1 MFNLDHITVLEL
13 FNLKDENKVKAYM
26 NLEAAFDKNRIHLH
40 ADFVNRKPSQLGLLS
55 YGQVASLKKYFAN
68 PKYETI
74 YKAFDMVFKVKQS
87 TFNGA
92 DVVDFLYS
100 LRWLKQEINKIVERE
115 IKMFAGDLDP
125 VLEEAGIN
133 RLTMFGELNSLKE
146 LGKQFG
152 IRPKEI
158 ADWSYNEVFSLLLHD
173 KVQAEVQKRYNE
185 LKYGTTNQA

>member
-1 MFNLDHITVLEL
+1 MFNLDHITVAEL
-13 FNLKDENKVKAYM
+13 FNLKDQNKVKAYLL
-26 NLEAAFDKNRIHLH
+26 LESKLNPHSKFL
-40 ADFVNRKPSQLGLLS
+40 NRKANALGKLT
-55 YGQVASLKKYFAN
+55 YGEVASIK
-68 PKYETI
+68 
-74 YKAFDMVFKVKQS
+74 KAFAKPTYDKIYHCFDLVWKIKKT

-92 DVVDFLYS
+92 DVVEYFHA